1 MFQIIKKDFFIFNQ
15 KNKKGLIN
23 EIISNA
29 KNYNNVHIFFKKK
42 FVKYEVKKMINY
54 SDIKQKKDLFQK

>member
-1 MFQIIKKDFFIFNQ
+1 MFSFLIKRI
-15 KNKKGLIN
+15 KKGLIN

-29 KNYNNVHIFFKKK
+29 KNCNNAHIFFKKK

>member
-1 MFQIIKKDFFIFNQ
+1 MKSFQMLKIVIM
-15 KNKKGLIN
+15 L
-23 EIISNA
+23 
-29 KNYNNVHIFFKKK
+29 IFFLKKK